1 MTQEL
6 LDAVA
11 PGQRAVWERLLDE
24 RFIQVDENGI
34 VRNKAELIAELQPLS
49 AGLVGS
55 IEVDRFRV
63 VIEGDTAIAAVE
75 MQEHLDYHGQ
85 PIRSRF
91 RSLDTWRRTPQGWR
105 LAGQHIAAV
114 LKDPPAVALSREQLC
129 AYEGVYS
136 LKPGLETTITCA
148 DDGLTSRRE
157 DRPVVTYLPEL
168 LDIFFAAGQPRTRRI
183 FTRDAAGRVTG
194 FVDRREGE
202 DVRWTRRVPS

>member
-1 MTQEL
+1 MRSL
-6 LDAVA
+6 
-11 PGQRAVWERLLDE
+11 RARGRSGSCFWTNAFSTSTRTA
-24 RFIQVDENGI
+24 I
-34 VRNKAELIAELQPLS
+34 VRNKAELIAELQPLP
-49 AGLVGS
+49 AGLEGRIV
-55 IEVDRFRV
+55 VDRFRV
-63 VIEGDTAIAAVE
+63 VFAGDTAIAAVE
-75 MQEHLDYHGQ
+75 VQEHLDYHGQ

-114 LKDPPAVALSREQLC
+114 LKDPPAVALSRGQLC

-157 DRPVVTYLPEL
+157 DRPVVKYLPEL
-168 LDIFFAAGQPRTRRI
+168 LDVFFAPGQPRTRRI
-183 FTRDAAGRVTG
+183 FTRDTAGRVTG

-202 DVRWTRRVPS
+202 DVGWTRRVRS